1 MSAPPSTRSVTST
14 SWPTFACPG
23 ASQLTLG
30 APETLDGM
38 RTGFGGGA
46 GGKSSG
52 AAVDA
57 ESGAGADSGAAPAAL
72 KSTAPPLEP
81 VFAGAP
87 LPFPP
92 ATLTEPMGALRTL
105 DSVPYQNS
113 VVSAA
118 GRGCVRMM
126 RGVMDNT
133 ISLLS
138 AESR

>member
-46 GGKSSG
+46 GGKS
-52 AAVDA
+52 
-57 ESGAGADSGAAPAAL
+57 SGAGADSGAAPAAL

-118 GRGCVRMM
+118 GRGCDRMM